1 MTNRFGFLQFRTKV
15 KLVANLHA
23 GVAES
28 GTLFRR
34 GGGEA
39 WKSARRAGRFAAC
52 DACQGFGI
60 FRDRCRDGAIVNAL
74 APSAALDEAGI
85 GENFEVMGDSCGSDT
100 LEGDQLAADHLFIG
114 GNGLK
119 NQEARGIRQSL

>member
-23 GVAES
+23 SVAES

-39 WKSARRAGRFAAC
+39 RKLARRAERFAAC
-52 DACQGFGI
+52 DACQGLGI
-60 FRDRCRDGAIVNAL
+60 FRDRFRDGAIVNAL
-74 APSAALDEAGI
+74 APSAAFDEAGV
-85 GENFEVMGDSCGSDT
+85 GENFEVMGDGRGSDT
-100 LEGDQLAADHLFIG
+100 LEGDQLTADHLFIG

-119 NQEARGIRQSL
+119 NQEACGVRQSL